1 MYHSPMAI
9 RSGSGSKTE
18 ARGTRRPQDEAAS
31 LDRVLRTLRDRQSE
45 LRRLGVEHLSVFGS
59 MARGEAEADSDVDLL
74 VDLDPK
80 LRIDIFDLNDI
91 AARIEGYLDAEVDLI
106 RRHRIAGEFRER
118 ALRDEI
124 VVF

>member
-1 MYHSPMAI
+1 MAI
-9 RSGSGSKTE
+9 GSGTGGKAE
-18 ARGTRRPQDEAAS
+18 PHVVGPPQDGAGA
-31 LDRVLRTLRDRQSE
+31 LDKVLRALRDRQSE

-59 MARGEAEADSDVDLL
+59 LARGEAQANSDVDLL

-80 LRIDIFDLNDI
+80 LRLDIFDLNDI
-91 AARIEGYLDAEVDLI
+91 AARIEGYLEAEVDLI
-106 RRHRIAGEFRER
+106 RRHRLDGEFRER